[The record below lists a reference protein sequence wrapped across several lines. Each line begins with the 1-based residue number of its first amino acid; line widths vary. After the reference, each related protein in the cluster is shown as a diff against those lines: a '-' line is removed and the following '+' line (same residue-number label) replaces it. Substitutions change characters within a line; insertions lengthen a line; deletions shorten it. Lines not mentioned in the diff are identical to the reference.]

1 MIKASIYCGITL
13 TVAMFTI
20 VFLRDN
26 TAIDVDMGLASG
38 VFLGACLICIIG
50 FVFCLI
56 LLVPLVPLVPLF
68 KRTSLTCSL
77 MIFSIIGF
85 FVPAYFSY
93 LVDTI
98 PFHGETPALYRED
111 NIQTIMNIVYA
122 GIAGAIGATSAWFS
136 LKWDSRVAE

>member
-1 MIKASIYCGITL
+1 MIKASIYCGFTV

-26 TAIDVDMGLASG
+26 TAIDIDMDLVSG

-56 LLVPLVPLVPLF
+56 LLVPLVPLF

-77 MIFSIIGF
+77 IIFSTIGF
-85 FVPAYFSY
+85 FVPAYLSY

-98 PFHGETPALYRED
+98 PFHGETPGLYRQD
-111 NIQTIMNIVYA
+111 NIQAIMNIFYG
-122 GIAGAIGATSAWFS
+122 GITGAVGATSAWFS
-136 LKWDSRVAE
+136 LKWDSRVAEET